1 MPISQREAAKQWG
14 KSRAT
19 IQRHIAAGKLS
30 ATRDADGNNTL
41 DPAELQRLY
50 GPPKVASTA
59 PLDTPPVPGEP
70 EAIYRHNKELMQAQI
85 DLLKAEN
92 VALKANL
99 TDLREAMQRLPYHS
113 PRRSWWPWSKA

>member
-30 ATRDADGNNTL
+30 ATRDTDGNHTL

-50 GPPKVASTA
+50 GPPKSASIA
-59 PLDTPPVPGEP
+59 PLDTPPVPGGD
-70 EAIYRHNKELMQAQI
+70 ALELAA
-85 DLLKAEN
+85 LRAEN
-92 VALKANL
+92 AALKANL
-99 TDLREAMQRLPYHS
+99 TDLREAMQRLTYQPF
-113 PRRSWWPWSKA
+113 RRSWWPWGKA